1 MKHLLGA
8 ALLISIFLTAC
19 QNNETPKTATAP
31 ETKAAPAP
39 AANADSIAIAD
50 AVHGFFTWYDANSE
64 RLGKIQF
71 VNDKGKHLTLDEKQF
86 AVYLEEVRKSGFVS
100 ETFLTNETKF
110 YHTCAKIWQTEAKD
124 EVPTGLDA
132 DRFLCAQDFIAPY
145 NTGKVTSDISGDGA
159 LATLTLTGSQNE
171 QSIFTFDLKKENGK
185 WLLAK
190 LGCDMGVKY

>member
-1 MKHLLGA
+1 MKQFLGA
-8 ALLISIFLTAC
+8 ALLISLLLTAC

-31 ETKAAPAP
+31 ETKAAPVT
-39 AANADSIAIAD
+39 NADSIAIAD
-50 AVHGFFTWYDANSE
+50 ALHGFFTWYDANTE

-71 VNDKGKHLTLDEKQF
+71 VNDKGKHLKLDEKQF

-110 YHTCAKIWQTEAKD
+110 YNACAKAWQNESKED
-124 EVPTGLDA
+124 VPTGLSA

-145 NTGKVTSDISGDGA
+145 NTGKVTSEISGDGA
-159 LATLTLTGSQNE
+159 LATLTLTGASNE

-185 WLLAK
+185 WLLTK
-190 LGCDMGVKY
+190 LGCDMGVSY